1 MLYGYPAAAV
11 SSNWVHESLCAAI
24 RRIHEGLEASEGVPG
39 WPELLPAEWRAR
51 LESRTG
57 LRDRLQRYLRVVEG
71 LDRKERKRILRALRE
86 QNAIDRLVS
95 CSSECDSVEDLAE
108 PVRGPARE
116 LFGFAFELLGRLE
129 VRGLHYACIYANS
142 RYHVCPFC
150 GCEYFDAPGAPRE
163 SLDHYLS
170 YSRYPFAAANLRNL
184 VPMGNKCNSRYKRA
198 QDILRAAD
206 GARRRSFFPYG
217 NIPAISVSLDDSV
230 PFGGVDGELPR
241 WEIRFNIE
249 SEEVDTWLDVFSIRE
264 RYARDVLDE
273 GFKTWLGEFSVWC
286 RRLEVADS
294 DESTILETVSRYAE
308 DLSGFGLN
316 DRGFLKSAVFGMV
329 HRRCRE
335 GNERLLAMVRD
346 LVRGC

>member
-1 MLYGYPAAAV
+1 MLYGYPAEAV

-24 RRIHEGLEASEGVPG
+24 RRIHEGVEASEGVPS

-71 LDRKERKRILRALRE
+71 LGRKERKRILRALRE

-116 LFGFAFELLGRLE
+116 LFGFAFELLGRIE
-129 VRGLHYACIYANS
+129 VRELHYACIYANS

-230 PFGGVDGELPR
+230 PFGGSMENCHAGKSDSTSNRKR
-241 WEIRFNIE
+241 WTRGWMFFRYG
-249 SEEVDTWLDVFSIRE
+249 SDMRGMFWTRDSRLGWGSSRCGVGGWKWLI
-264 RYARDVLDE
+264 LMN
-273 GFKTWLGEFSVWC
+273 
-286 RRLEVADS
+286 RRL
-294 DESTILETVSRYAE
+294 SRPCGGM
-308 DLSGFGLN
+308 LRNCRGL
-316 DRGFLKSAVFGMV
+316 D
-329 HRRCRE
+329 
-335 GNERLLAMVRD
+335 
-346 LVRGC
+346 